1 MFAIAGEYLTQR
13 MRKLA
18 FSAMLRQEM
27 GWYDQPEN
35 SVGALLSRLSAD
47 TGAVQGATGSRIGA
61 ILHSVF
67 TLLISVITSLV
78 LEWRLGLVG
87 CLFVPLVLIATVA
100 QHKVRICQS
109 HIICKMLLS
118 QRILTVLVSLALFIL
133 FLFRYLL
140 DMIALRKQLFNKHQN
155 LQWKQFPTLE
165 LLQA

>member
-87 CLFVPLVLIATVA
+87 CLFVPLVCASCLCPVMAW
-100 QHKVRICQS
+100 K
-109 HIICKMLLS
+109 
-118 QRILTVLVSLALFIL
+118 ILKYFCFCFCSF
-133 FLFRYLL
+133 
-140 DMIALRKQLFNKHQN
+140 Q
-155 LQWKQFPTLE
+155 
-165 LLQA
+165 